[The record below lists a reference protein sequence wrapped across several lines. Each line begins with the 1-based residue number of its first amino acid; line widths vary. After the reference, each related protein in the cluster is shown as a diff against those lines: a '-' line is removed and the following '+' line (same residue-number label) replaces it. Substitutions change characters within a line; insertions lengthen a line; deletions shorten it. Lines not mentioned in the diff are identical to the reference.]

1 MLFICF
7 TYNTFF
13 YGLNS
18 FIWKAFENHVSL
30 NNIKHRK
37 TGLNNRKVG
46 CYWLQLQS
54 FSTSQVKLTTFALRL
69 GAIVKRHGGIS
80 IHHKVISKQ
89 KSFVKDY
96 NLITETHSLSN
107 KSNYKH
113 YFAHSNLTAHGLGIG
128 NTEVTEEHCWR
139 MER

>member
-1 MLFICF
+1 MLFIYF
-7 TYNTFF
+7 THNRFF
-13 YGLNS
+13 YWFNS

-37 TGLNNRKVG
+37 TGLNNRKVRY
-46 CYWLQLQS
+46 YWLQPQS
-54 FSTSQVKLTTFALRL
+54 FSTSHSLTTFSLRL

-80 IHHKVISKQ
+80 IRHKFISKQ
-89 KSFVKDY
+89 KSFWKDY
-96 NLITETHSLSN
+96 NLTTEIHSLSN